1 MRVNLDWLRDW
12 VELGDAEGVAADPG
26 SLGIVLGG
34 SGNGEQM
41 AANKVT
47 GIRAALC
54 YDDELARL
62 AMATERYCVVGQS
75 LAHPPSIHVRRR
87 SPESGG
93 SAG

>member
-1 MRVNLDWLRDW
+1 MTETDRTAELTITRVLDAPRDLVW
-12 VELGDAEGVAADPG
+12 
-26 SLGIVLGG
+26 
-34 SGNGEQM
+34 
-41 AANKVT
+41 
-47 GIRAALC
+47 RAWT
-54 YDDELARL
+54 DDELARL